1 MKILS
6 LFDGISIAQQGNMKI
21 ESINDDMY
29 EQERD
34 DNALSRLEAMA
45 SFANIKEYLM
55 INANKL
61 NFMLTQGDK

>member
-1 MKILS
+1 
-6 LFDGISIAQQGNMKI
+6 MKI

-55 INANKL
+55 INANRL
-61 NFMLTQGDK
+61 NFMLTQGER